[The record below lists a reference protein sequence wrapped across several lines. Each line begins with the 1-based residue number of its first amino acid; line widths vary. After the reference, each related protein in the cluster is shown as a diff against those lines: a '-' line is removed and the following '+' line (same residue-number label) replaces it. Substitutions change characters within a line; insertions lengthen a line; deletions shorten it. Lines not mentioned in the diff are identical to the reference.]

1 MEGQSGSV
9 AKYRSPAIERPRFG
23 HEAAATAGN
32 VSEPE
37 GARCGGWRLAAAAA
51 RHLAAH
57 TVANRPAPA
66 SRPRPEVLRRRPY
79 AKPCDMWSLGVV
91 AYMLLAGRRPFHSR
105 DREEKIELILKGVS
119 V

>member
-1 MEGQSGSV
+1 M
-9 AKYRSPAIERPRFG
+9 A
-23 HEAAATAGN
+23 
-32 VSEPE
+32 
-37 GARCGGWRLAAAAA
+37 
-51 RHLAAH
+51 
-57 TVANRPAPA
+57 
-66 SRPRPEVLRRRPY
+66 PEVLKRKPY